1 MASTYQNSYITTAA
15 TKSANGQGGCFSAA
29 SPLDIDYPL
38 STESVPFLMRGWAYQ
53 KRLLA
58 PRVLHFCQK
67 ELVWECQEF
76 SGCKCSCF
84 NPVISPTQEHS
95 QVTEKWAIAK
105 PSSQL
110 ETDASPESSHEQ
122 ITAMW
127 HKIVSEYSHLA
138 LSVECDC
145 LPAFAGFARQ
155 TETYKTGKYL
165 AGLWEDSLAEDL
177 LWRVD
182 EPLQGR
188 SQRRPRS
195 YQAPTLS

>member
-1 MASTYQNSYITTAA
+1 MPYTDDWRRESARMASTYQNSYITTAA

-76 SGCKCSCF
+76 SGCNGYNLVGIHMATGNGF
-84 NPVISPTQEHS
+84 
-95 QVTEKWAIAK
+95 
-105 PSSQL
+105 
-110 ETDASPESSHEQ
+110 DAGAVV
-122 ITAMW
+122 TAMW

>member
-1 MASTYQNSYITTAA
+1 MATG
-15 TKSANGQGGCFSAA
+15 NGF
-29 SPLDIDYPL
+29 
-38 STESVPFLMRGWAYQ
+38 
-53 KRLLA
+53 
-58 PRVLHFCQK
+58 
-67 ELVWECQEF
+67 
-76 SGCKCSCF
+76 
-84 NPVISPTQEHS
+84 
-95 QVTEKWAIAK
+95 
-105 PSSQL
+105 
-110 ETDASPESSHEQ
+110 DAGAVV
-122 ITAMW
+122 TAMW